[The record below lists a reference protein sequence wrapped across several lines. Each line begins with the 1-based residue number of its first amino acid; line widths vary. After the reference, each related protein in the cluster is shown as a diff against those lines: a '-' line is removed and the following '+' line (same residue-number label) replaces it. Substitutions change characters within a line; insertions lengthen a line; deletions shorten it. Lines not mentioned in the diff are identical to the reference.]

1 MKCLYVQPIGG
12 LCNRMRVIVGAA
24 SLANK
29 LNRRLVVIW
38 TQDSTLN
45 ARFDELF
52 ESIPYKVI
60 ETKLAS
66 LYQRLIWHYLVD
78 IRKYKV
84 LNDAWIASEARGKDY
99 NLWKSKIENVNILIN
114 TNLDILF
121 DGDYSIFRVKK
132 NLLMNMNNVVTNN
145 NTIGVHIRRT
155 DNVNA
160 LKYSPTDLFVEK
172 IKEELYQNSDICIYL
187 ATDDPNEEKK
197 FISEFGNKI
206 IIYKKHSLDR
216 NNPIA
221 IKDAVLDLYNLS
233 HCRKIYGSY
242 YSSFSDTAA
251 LWTGI
256 EKIELKKK

>member
-1 MKCLYVQPIGG
+1 M
-12 LCNRMRVIVGAA
+12 
-24 SLANK
+24 
-29 LNRRLVVIW
+29 
-38 TQDSTLN
+38 
-45 ARFDELF
+45 
-52 ESIPYKVI
+52 
-60 ETKLAS
+60 
-66 LYQRLIWHYLVD
+66 
-78 IRKYKV
+78 
-84 LNDAWIASEARGKDY
+84 NDAWIASEARGKDY
-99 NLWKSKIENVNILIN
+99 ILWKSKIENVNILIN
-114 TNLDILF
+114 TNLDVLF

-187 ATDDPNEEKK
+187 ATDDPNEEKN